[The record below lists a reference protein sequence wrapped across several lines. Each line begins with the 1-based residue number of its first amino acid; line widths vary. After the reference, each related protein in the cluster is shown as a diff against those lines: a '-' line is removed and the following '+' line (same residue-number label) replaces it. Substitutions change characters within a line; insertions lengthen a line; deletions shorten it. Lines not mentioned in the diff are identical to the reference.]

1 MYYIVYFFFYLI
13 SLLPLRVLHFISDS
27 IYGILYHVVKYRKKV
42 VMDNL
47 LIAFPEKTEEERI
60 AIAKGFYHK
69 LIDSMIESLKLLS
82 APDSFF

>member
-1 MYYIVYFFFYLI
+1 
-13 SLLPLRVLHFISDS
+13 
-27 IYGILYHVVKYRKKV
+27 
-42 VMDNL
+42 MDNL